1 MVRYPI
7 SLADLEAKIVA
18 ESATWQQRAATMTAE
33 NVAAAALKHKDS
45 IWSEIKPAYMRAQFN
60 KCIYCERP
68 LAGLVA
74 GKVEQDVE
82 HYRPKGKIS
91 AWPKANSGLSYGF
104 PTGDPKPHGYFWL
117 AFAIQNYAASCKPCN
132 STRKSD
138 SFPIVGARGDATLTL
153 KQLNTLEKPLIVFPF
168 GNWGDD
174 PAGLFRFEGILIH
187 PKAKTGA
194 KHQRA
199 RVTID
204 FFGLNDR
211 EELWEDRFR
220 VIQSIF
226 ANVEVRE
233 TTTKADRRA
242 AAERTIADAIS
253 IAGPQ
258 ALCAREFLSLL
269 ETDPDTG
276 FQAFL
281 AAEEF
286 LRKKRKE
293 PPQP

>member
-7 SLADLEAKIVA
+7 ALADLNTKIDA
-18 ESATWQQRAATMTAE
+18 ESATWRQRADTMTAE
-33 NVAAAALKHKDS
+33 NIAEATLKHKVS
-45 IWSEIKPAYMRAQFN
+45 VWSEIKPAYMRAQFN

-91 AWPKANSGLSYGF
+91 AWPKANSGLSYSF
-104 PTGDPKPHGYFWL
+104 STGDPKPHGYYWL
-117 AFAIQNYAASCKPCN
+117 AFSIQNYAASCKPCN

-138 SFPIVGARGDATLTL
+138 SFPIAGTRGDATLTL
-153 KQLNTLEKPLIVFPF
+153 KQLNTAEKPLIVFPF
-168 GNWGDD
+168 GDWGDD
-174 PAGLFRFEGILIH
+174 PAELFRFEGILIH
-187 PKAKTGA
+187 PKAETGK
-194 KHQRA
+194 KHRRA

-220 VIQSIF
+220 VIRSVF
-226 ANVEVRE
+226 ANVEVRQ

-242 AAERTIADAIS
+242 AAERAIADSIS

-269 ETDPDTG
+269 ETDPDAG
-276 FQAFL
+276 FQTFL

-286 LRKKRKE
+286 LRNKRAG
-293 PPQP
+293 